1 MIIAE
6 EANICWN
13 CKFHYLCTS
22 WRPQEEQCQYCLL
35 ANKIWTSTCKKH
47 DFKMLSYCSKR
58 VAVANKG
65 WSWHFSRLVP
75 CDYRG
80 WQRLIHLRMQSS
92 KATIRPIIWAAQFQI
107 NNTKNGGVIFYFH
120 FKRSNR
126 DESSKLGIS
135 SINPRLG

>member
-6 EANICWN
+6 EANICWNN

-22 WRPQEEQCQYCLL
+22 WRPQEEQCQYCLPIKFEHQL
-35 ANKIWTSTCKKH
+35 AKKH

-65 WSWHFSRLVP
+65 WSWHFLRLVP

-80 WQRLIHLRMQSS
+80 
-92 KATIRPIIWAAQFQI
+92 
-107 NNTKNGGVIFYFH
+107 
-120 FKRSNR
+120 
-126 DESSKLGIS
+126 
-135 SINPRLG
+135 